1 MLKLVEMER
10 EVIGY
15 GFASSVDPKRHP
27 DLAAKAV
34 AARAHVRKRVAREQ
48 LEGAVEFFDRD
59 AYFEN
64 MSIAENILFG
74 TPQRADFR
82 PAALA
87 HNPAVVQLLRDVG
100 LLNEL
105 YAAGAKVAALMV
117 ELFADVA
124 ADSALFEQYSFI
136 TPEDLPEFRAIVSRT
151 ERRGLDAVSASDKA
165 RLLALTMRAIKAR
178 HRLGVMD
185 ETMPDR
191 LVKVRAEFRK
201 RFQDSHV
208 VEFFDVDRYSAALSV
223 QDNILFGR
231 VAFEQANAQGRI
243 SALVREIGFDE
254 GMSDDVVRIGLA
266 FDVGNGGS
274 RLSYSERQRVAIAR
288 ALLKNPDV
296 LVFNEPTSGLDPG
309 QELRVL
315 RAVLGWAK
323 GRTVLWSLSRPE
335 LAREFD
341 RVLVFADG
349 QLVEEGRFD
358 ELQSEGKA
366 LAQLVA

>member
-1 MLKLVEMER
+1 MER

-15 GFASSVDPKRHP
+15 GFASATDPRRHP
-27 DLAAKAV
+27 ELAAKAV
-34 AARAHVRKRVAREQ
+34 AARAHLRERVTRER
-48 LEGAVEFFDRD
+48 LESAVEFFDRD
-59 AYFEN
+59 AYFAN

-74 TPQRADFR
+74 TPRRADFQ

-87 HNPAVVQLLRDVG
+87 YNPAVVQLLHDVG
-100 LLNEL
+100 ILNAL
-105 YAAGAKVAALMV
+105 YEAGAKVAALMV

-124 ADSALFEQYSFI
+124 ADSTLFEQYSFI
-136 TPEDLPEFRAIVSRT
+136 TPEDLPEFRAIVARMG
-151 ERRGLDAVSASDKA
+151 RRGLDAVPPRDKA
-165 RLLALTMRAIKAR
+165 RLLALTMRAVKAR

-185 ETMPDR
+185 ESMPDR
-191 LVKVRAEFRK
+191 IVKARAEFRK
-201 RFQDSHV
+201 RFADSGV

-231 VAFEQANAQGRI
+231 VAYEAASAQGRI
-243 SALVREIGFDE
+243 SALVRDIGVDE
-254 GMSDDVVRIGLA
+254 GMCDDVVRIGLE
-266 FDVGNGGS
+266 FDVGNAGS
-274 RLSYSERQRVAIAR
+274 RLSYSERQRIAIAR
-288 ALLKNPDV
+288 ALLKNPGV

-309 QELRVL
+309 LELRVL

-323 GRTVLWSLSRPE
+323 GRTILWSLSRPE

-358 ELQSEGKA
+358 ELHREGKA
-366 LAQLVA
+366 LAQLVT